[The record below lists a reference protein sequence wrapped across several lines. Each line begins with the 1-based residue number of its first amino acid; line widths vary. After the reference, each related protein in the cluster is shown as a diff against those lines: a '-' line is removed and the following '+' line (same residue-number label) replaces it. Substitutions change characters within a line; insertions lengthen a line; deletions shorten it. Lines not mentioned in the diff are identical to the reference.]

1 MREIV
6 AAVRQAVPDAAS
18 KPPGEVLEYVRSR
31 LGSRVHLGT
40 SHTVLGPSE
49 L

>member
-18 KPPGEVLEYVRSR
+18 KPPGEVLEYVQQ
-31 LGSRVHLGT
+31 VK
-40 SHTVLGPSE
+40 E
-49 L
+49 AAFI